1 MYIHVG
7 SFYSW
12 FPWISTLNYCVNYYM
27 CFYLRCSCTCT
38 WKNLIM
44 FKKNSG
50 FVIAILRK
58 IKWSLQKFT
67 FNILFRIIYINTYFT
82 IFIRFFYN
90 HFAAYLARKSDA
102 QWNKKWAPTS
112 YILQAPTYMYLHVQI

>member
-1 MYIHVG
+1 
-7 SFYSW
+7 
-12 FPWISTLNYCVNYYM
+12 
-27 CFYLRCSCTCT
+27 
-38 WKNLIM
+38 M

-58 IKWSLQKFT
+58 IKRSLQKFT
-67 FNILFRIIYINTYFT
+67 FNILFRIIYINTSFT

-102 QWNKKWAPTS
+102 Q
-112 YILQAPTYMYLHVQI
+112 